1 MKAIALAT
9 TIIIFVIA
17 PSAFADH
24 SKTVPMTCE
33 AAIHEAEAVVVAQ
46 KHGYKEPGPQDMVLK
61 ITSSNVGKTVGA
73 AVIFPPALLWSHP
86 KFGALT
92 FSASTDGKSCIV
104 KSTGQPADQALKDWD
119 KDSN

>member
-1 MKAIALAT
+1 MKALAT
-9 TIIIFVIA
+9 IIIIFVIA
-17 PSAFADH
+17 PSAFAKR
-24 SKTVPMTCE
+24 SKTVPMACE
-33 AAIHEAEAVVVAQ
+33 AAIHEAEAVVVSQ

-92 FSASTDGKSCIV
+92 FGASTDGKSCIV

>member
-1 MKAIALAT
+1 MKAMVLAT
-9 TIIIFVIA
+9 TIVIFGFA
-17 PSAFADH
+17 PSAFARR

-33 AAIHEAEAVVVAQ
+33 AAIHKAEVVVVQQ

-61 ITSSNVGKTVGA
+61 VTSSNVGKTVGA
-73 AVIFPPALLWSHP
+73 AVVFAPALLWAHP

-92 FSASTDGKSCIV
+92 FSPSTDGKSCTV
-104 KSTGQPADQALKDWD
+104 ESTGQPADQALKDWD